1 MEQKYNSRPIEV
13 EDYAILMKWWKS
25 YDGIEI
31 PDSSI
36 LPNNGLGGFLI
47 EKEGKMIAA
56 AYLYL
61 TNSAVGYID
70 FLISDPNYKNKDK
83 YNMIMKLQDACT
95 EELLREG
102 CRIVWAMTSYDHLAE
117 MAGKMGHDVLED
129 KYSVIYTHQ
138 KIYGKLIK

>member
-70 FLISDPNYKNKDK
+70 FLISDPNYKGRDR
-83 YNMIMKLQDACT
+83 YNIIANLILICSDAAVAKGCKL
-95 EELLREG
+95 
-102 CRIVWAMTSYDHLAE
+102 VWAMTKYDGVIKRCEDLGGE
-117 MAGKMGHDVLED
+117 ILDD
-129 KYSVIYTHQ
+129 KYTVIYTHESRT
-138 KIYGKLIK
+138 KTK